1 MICSW
6 LHLLKS
12 WSLLKTRGDSTLL
25 NPFIYKGF
33 KKKVEESRGEMEK
46 EEEGGKKKV
55 DGNWAIRIFL
65 D

>member
-1 MICSW
+1 VGGCPLLLYCST
-6 LHLLKS
+6 S
-12 WSLLKTRGDSTLL
+12 PSTLL

>member
-1 MICSW
+1 MPELYQNLFDC
-6 LHLLKS
+6 
-12 WSLLKTRGDSTLL
+12 RV
-25 NPFIYKGF
+25 NIYKGF
-33 KKKVEESRGEMEK
+33 KEKVEESRGEMEK